1 MNKAILVID
10 MPEKCIDCPLC
21 ATYAA
26 SAWSPR
32 EYWCTAYDNKDVDH
46 PYDDKPDWCPLK
58 PAPEEQEI
66 WYDDDS
72 NDWDRGYNSCLHEIV
87 GE

>member
-1 MNKAILVID
+1 MSKAILVID
-10 MPEKCIDCPLC
+10 MPEKCIDCPIC

-46 PYDDKPDWCPLK
+46 PYDDKPSWCPLK
-58 PAPEEQEI
+58 PVPDKVEVFM
-66 WYDDDS
+66 DDWAD
-72 NDWDRGYNSCLHEIV
+72 GYNACLEDILD
-87 GE
+87 E